1 MGRPVEFRRFAGIR
15 AAPSRQGER
24 CNGRPVI
31 QIRTLT
37 HRRWVL
43 AALVLAVAV
52 AAVVIGFAVRGSS
65 SGASVEFVL
74 GGGTADT
81 GAGPQRKVAGE
92 LQSMTTD
99 KRGDVALFTRDS
111 QGYELWTVDRGG
123 TVKRVRVPALD
134 GSSDQ
139 AVQAAAA
146 PDGSLYLALD
156 AAGLWK
162 VTRDGK
168 ATKVVET
175 TRMRPLTDRVPLEQ
189 FSPLSVNGVAV
200 ADDGT
205 VFFSDWQNQRSSLLV
220 HRLRAGQVTRIAGK
234 PLSTTQELP
243 DADPNETGG
252 PALDT
257 YIPVGAS
264 ASPLAWNDGNLYVHT
279 GRSVLRIA
287 TATERIYPVVAS
299 RNTASLKRPDA
310 PFKPFGKAI
319 NGYVDAPRAGD
330 SSHLASITVDRT
342 TGDLYYGAGDP
353 RPGNTATGLSAK
365 FRWSGDLTRSQ
376 RNFFNSL
383 RDAQQTIYQVAENG
397 DLSAVTAG
405 AEALSTARG
414 YLYIAVDT
422 CPSSATKCDTTNDQS
437 AVVRLRTAK

>member
-1 MGRPVEFRRFAGIR
+1 M
-15 AAPSRQGER
+15 
-24 CNGRPVI
+24 
-31 QIRTLT
+31 
-37 HRRWVL
+37 
-43 AALVLAVAV
+43 

-74 GGGTADT
+74 GGGTADNGT
-81 GAGPQRKVAGE
+81 GPQRKVAGE
-92 LQSMTTD
+92 LQNMTTD
-99 KRGDVALFTRDS
+99 KRGDVALFTRDA
-111 QGYELWTVDRGG
+111 QGYELWTVDPGG

-139 AVQAAAA
+139 AAQAAAA
-146 PDGSLYLALD
+146 PDGSLYLALN

-162 VTRDGK
+162 VTGDGH
-168 ATKVVET
+168 ATKVVKT
-175 TRMRPLTDRVPLEQ
+175 TRERPLTDRVPLDE

-205 VFFSDWQNQRSSLLV
+205 VFFTDWQNQRSSLLV

-234 PLSTTQELP
+234 PLSATQKPP
-243 DADPNETGG
+243 DADPNKTGA

-257 YIPVGAS
+257 YLPVGAS

-279 GRSVLRIA
+279 GRAILRIA

-299 RNTASLKRPDA
+299 RDTASLKRPDA

-319 NGYVDAPRAGD
+319 NGYVDAPRSGA

-342 TGDLYYGAGDP
+342 TGDVYYGAGAY
-353 RPGNTATGLSAK
+353 RPGTTTEISAK
-365 FRWSGDLTRSQ
+365 FRWTGDLTKPQ
-376 RNFFNSL
+376 RTFFDSL
-383 RDAQQTIYQVAENG
+383 RNAQQTVYQVAKNG
-397 DLSAVTAG
+397 DLTAVTAG
-405 AEALSTARG
+405 AEALSTTNG

-422 CPSSATKCDTTNDQS
+422 CPSSEPKCTATNDQS
-437 AVVRLRTAK
+437 AVVRLRLPTAEN